1 MKISVMATRSL
12 LLLLN
17 FLVMMELMG
26 HLMVVEV
33 HGVSESSSDRRFLH
47 EFRAS
52 EHHVRKMQAFK
63 DSVIAAPPSSLI
75 SPSPSFAPPPT
86 GETKSGRVYRVTS
99 YGADPT
105 GKSDSTEALLR
116 VFADVSEIVN
126 DNKGY
131 YLMDGISN
139 VGGLEINFEGGTYLI
154 STPLHF
160 PTPHLGNILIHGG
173 TIRAS
178 NDFDTDRY
186 LIELSISSSAQNQ
199 EKTSVDQRLS
209 SSSAS
214 YNFEYITFRDLM
226 LDCNYRGGG
235 ISVTNS
241 LRVGIDNCYIA
252 HFTTE
257 GIIVQ
262 SGHETLIRSSFIG
275 QHITAGNDPGE
286 RNFNGTGITLNGN
299 DNVVTDVVIFSA
311 ETGIMVSGQANL
323 LSGVHCYN
331 KAYGFGGTGIYLKLP
346 GLTQTRIVNSY
357 LDYTGI
363 VAEDPFQLIISNNFF
378 LGDAFIS
385 LKSVKGIAH
394 GVNIVDNIFSGSGK
408 GIDIV
413 QLDGPFGD
421 VDQVLVDR
429 NSANGMNMKAT
440 IGRAAV
446 NGNAT
451 SWTADFNRVL
461 LFPNLIK
468 HVQYTLST
476 GGDSFP
482 NYALRN
488 VSNNRVVIESNL
500 VAPTNVYVTVDQG
513 SGN

>member
-1 MKISVMATRSL
+1 MKISVMVTRAL

-17 FLVMMELMG
+17 FLVIMELMG

-33 HGVSESSSDRRFLH
+33 HGVSEGGQERRLLH
-47 EFRAS
+47 EFRVS
-52 EHHVRKMQAFK
+52 EHHVRKMQAFR
-63 DSVIAAPPSSLI
+63 DSIAAPPSSLI
-75 SPSPSFAPPPT
+75 SPSPAFAPT
-86 GETKSGRVYRVTS
+86 GETKSARVYHVTS

-105 GKSDSTEALLR
+105 GRSDSTEALLR
-116 VFADVSEIVN
+116 VFNDVSESVSN
-126 DNKGY
+126 NENG
-131 YLMDGISN
+131 YLMEGISN
-139 VGGLEINFEGGTYLI
+139 LGGVEINLDGGTYLI
-154 STPLHF
+154 TRPLHF

-178 NDFDTDRY
+178 DDFESDRY
-186 LIELSISSSAQNQ
+186 LIELSIPSSAQNQ
-199 EKTSVDQRLS
+199 EKTTSVDQKLS
-209 SSSAS
+209 SSAAS

-241 LRVGIDNCYIA
+241 LRIGIDNCYIA

-331 KAYGFGGTGIYLKLP
+331 KAYGYGGTGIYLKLP

-394 GVNIVDNIFSGSGK
+394 GVNIVDNIFSGSSK

-413 QLDGPFGD
+413 QLDGSFAD
-421 VDQVLVDR
+421 INQVLVDR
-429 NSANGMNMKAT
+429 NSANGMNVKAT

-482 NYALRN
+482 SYALRN
-488 VSNNRVVIESNL
+488 VSDNRVVIESNL

-513 SGN
+513 FGN